1 MFWTI
6 LKYFGIISGSLGS
19 LYLVFTF
26 FDGIRDDVK
35 TIKTD
40 VEMISVEQT
49 WMAEGI
55 AGIEDTL
62 VEYKKEHEIQGQKI
76 NSISWGLRN
85 HQNFT
90 PEQFEEIME
99 ELLKKNY
106 SPIGLNNQTPLLEN
120 GYVNT
125 TEPTEGKLN
134 SSQ

>member
-6 LKYFGIISGSLGS
+6 LKYFGISAGTIGILFG
-19 LYLVFTF
+19 VFVF
-26 FDGIRDDVK
+26 FDNMQDDISDVQK
-35 TIKTD
+35 TVDHIN
-40 VEMISVEQT
+40 VEQSF
-49 WMAEGI
+49 MAEDI
-55 AGIEDTL
+55 IHIQDTL
-62 VEYKKEHEIQGQKI
+62 LSFEKEHKKQGANIK
-76 NSISWGLRN
+76 SIEWGLRK
-85 HQNFT
+85 HESFT